1 MSGNSNYMVGLWGPV
16 HSILSSSPV
25 VVPMAGAP
33 LPSIIKLYVTA
44 GDTLVLDQSFDGGL
58 TYDTPLLTTTT
69 SQGVRLDAGCSHI
82 RVTLSA
88 GTSSTSYFTVCG

>member
-1 MSGNSNYMVGLWGPV
+1 MSSTVMQGLVIGPV
-16 HSILSSSPV
+16 ILTNGTPIVQLMDGS
-25 VVPMAGAP
+25 P
-33 LPSIIKLYVTA
+33 LPSIVKLFVTA

-82 RVTLSA
+82 RVTRTA
-88 GTSSTSYFTVCG
+88 GASTTSYFTVCG

>member
-1 MSGNSNYMVGLWGPV
+1 MTADTMLGLVIGP
-16 HSILSSSPV
+16 IALLNATPV
-25 VVPMAGAP
+25 VQPMAGAP
-33 LPSIIKLYVTA
+33 LPAIIKLYVTA

-82 RVTLSA
+82 RVTRSA
-88 GTSSTSYFTVCG
+88 GVSTTSYFTVCG

>member
-1 MSGNSNYMVGLWGPV
+1 MVADTMLGLVIGPIV
-16 HSILSSSPV
+16 LLNATPV
-25 VVPMAGAP
+25 VQPMAGAP

-69 SQGVRLDAGCSHI
+69 TTGQRLDAGCSHI
-82 RVTLSA
+82 RVTRTA
-88 GTSSTSYFTVCG
+88 GSSTTSYFTVCG

>member
-1 MSGNSNYMVGLWGPV
+1 MTADTMLGLVIGPIV
-16 HSILSSSPV
+16 LLNATPV
-25 VVPMAGAP
+25 VQPMAGAP

-82 RVTLSA
+82 RVTRSA
-88 GTSSTSYFTVCG
+88 GVSTTSYFTVCG

>member
-1 MSGNSNYMVGLWGPV
+1 MTAQTMTGLVIQPTY
-16 HSILSSSPV
+16 LLNPTPV
-25 VVPMAGAP
+25 VAPMVGAP
-33 LPSIIKLYVTA
+33 LPAIIKLYVTA

-82 RVTLSA
+82 RVTRTA
-88 GTSSTSYFTVCG
+88 GASTTSYFTVCG

>member
-1 MSGNSNYMVGLWGPV
+1 MTAQTMTGLVVQPIYLLNST
-16 HSILSSSPV
+16 PV
-25 VVPMAGAP
+25 VASMAGAP
-33 LPSIIKLYVTA
+33 IPAIIKLYVTA

-82 RVTLSA
+82 RVTRSA
-88 GTSSTSYFTVCG
+88 GASSASYFTVCG